1 MPSGDDA
8 DEDGGKSYLLPADHA
23 TRPVAEWMC
32 EAALLP
38 EQIELVLECD
48 GAVEQTEEIFR
59 EVVQRDAA
67 WQTAL
72 GRAVGFEI
80 PEEEEDGVDD
90 DADSRAG
97 VDVDAAEVGA
107 DVGATAD
114 ADLDADLIHADADA
128 RARRALPIYHCDGFP
143 ELLRL
148 MCDGDAT
155 SRTRC
160 DGFDPGCLWDDE
172 QIELIVD
179 EKSSLDG
186 PEWMAA
192 WSRNTVGFET
202 GPPLPPWKALLTE
215 NVMPLEQS
223 PPMMSS

>member
-1 MPSGDDA
+1 MPSGDDT
-8 DEDGGKSYLLPADHA
+8 DEDGGKSY
-23 TRPVAEWMC
+23 
-32 EAALLP
+32 LLP

-48 GAVEQTEEIFR
+48 GAVERTEEIFR

-80 PEEEEDGVDD
+80 PEEEEDGVDN

-97 VDVDAAEVGA
+97 VDADAAEVGA

-179 EKSSLDG
+179 ENSSLDG
-186 PEWMAA
+186 PGWMAA